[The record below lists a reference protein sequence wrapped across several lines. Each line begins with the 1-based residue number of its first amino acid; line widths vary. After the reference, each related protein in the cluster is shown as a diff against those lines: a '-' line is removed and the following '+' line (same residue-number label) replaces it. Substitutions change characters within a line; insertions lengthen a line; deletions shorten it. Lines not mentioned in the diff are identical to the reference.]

1 MISIYKYMLRLLLF
15 WLCVLAIN
23 RIVFLLAT
31 LHFVEGASYS
41 EIAYSLV
48 SGLRL
53 DLSTVSYF
61 AGVAFLFAL
70 IYSITQAAFWVKL
83 SHAISYFLIAAI
95 NLVSFGEISLYQ
107 EWRTKV
113 NIQALLHLLN
123 PEEVIK
129 YTPWGLVLLFLIPM
143 VVFTVLYIKAY
154 RKLVQPFLITT
165 NTPGIAK
172 RLASTLLCVPIAA
185 VLFVFVRGGFQRFPL
200 SESDA
205 IYSKHQVLNDAAVN
219 SLRYLTKDIIE
230 YNHNMKSNPY
240 RHMDDA
246 KARALLQELY
256 FVPKDTTELILT
268 TQRPNIVMIILES
281 WSANV
286 VQSFGGDKHT
296 PFFDSLAEEGIKFT
310 NFFPAGYVSD
320 QGFPAILSSYPSSF
334 KISVINQPKK
344 IPSLH
349 CITDD
354 VKKAGYNNTFVY
366 AGDLNFGN
374 FKAYVYDKDFDV
386 VKQDVD
392 FDPSLQRGSLG
403 IHDKPIVPDIAK
415 LLHQSAQP
423 FFFCWY
429 TLSSHAPYDFP
440 VEANTNGA
448 GDYEGSVEYADAALR
463 LLFNQIKNEP
473 WFNNTLF
480 VMVADHGHASQKNFD
495 LVNKEYHRIPMLL
508 YGKAIKPEWR
518 KKEIKSAFSHLDIT
532 PTLLKQLGLNT
543 QHYTWGKDMFNPTA
557 PHFAYYCYYY
567 GAGMVTDSVYVSLH
581 RELKEPIDYKGKS
594 PEEINK
600 ITEQLKAFQ
609 QVFYDDFLAR

>member
-1 MISIYKYMLRLLLF
+1 MISIYKYLLRLLLF

-23 RIVFLLAT
+23 RIIFLIAT
-31 LHFVEGASYS
+31 VHFVNGAAYS
-41 EIAYSLV
+41 EITYSLV

-61 AGVAFLFAL
+61 AVVALLFAF
-70 IYSITQAAFWVKL
+70 IYSLTQAAFWVKL
-83 SHAISYFLIAAI
+83 SHILSYFLIVAN
-95 NLVSFGEISLYQ
+95 NLISFGEISLYQ

-143 VVFTVLYIKAY
+143 IVFTLLYIKAY
-154 RKLVQPFLITT
+154 RKLVMPFLITT
-165 NTPGIAK
+165 NTPQLTKQMTNA
-172 RLASTLLCVPIAA
+172 LLCVPIAA

-219 SLRYLTKDIIE
+219 SVRYLTKDILE
-230 YNHNMKSNPY
+230 YNHNMNENAFRY
-240 RHMDDA
+240 MDDER
-246 KARALLQELY
+246 ARALLKELY
-256 FVPKDTTELILT
+256 TIPKDTTQLILN

-286 VQSFGGDKHT
+286 VQSFSGAQHT
-296 PFFDSLAEEGIKFT
+296 PFFDSLAAEGIKFT

-344 IPSLH
+344 IPSLP
-349 CITDD
+349 CITDN

-392 FDPSLQRGSLG
+392 FNQTLQRGSLG
-403 IHDKPIVPDIAK
+403 IHDKPVVPEIAK
-415 LLHQSAQP
+415 LLDKSAQP

-429 TLSSHAPYDFP
+429 TLSSHAPYDYP
-440 VEANTNGA
+440 QEANASGA
-448 GDYEGSVEYADAALR
+448 GNYEGSVEYADDALR
-463 LLFNQIKNEP
+463 LLFNEIKNEP

-480 VMVADHGHASQKNFD
+480 VFVSDHGHASQKNFD
-495 LVNKEYHRIPMLL
+495 LVNKEYHRIPMLF
-508 YGKAIKPEWR
+508 YGNAIKPEWR

-532 PTLLKQLGLNT
+532 PTLLKQLGLNAE
-543 QHYTWGKDMFNPTA
+543 HYTWGKDMFNPTA

-567 GAGMVTDSVYVSLH
+567 GAGMVTDSVYISLH
-581 RELKEPIDYKGKS
+581 RALNEPIEYKGKS
-594 PEEINK
+594 SEEINK
-600 ITEQLKAFQ
+600 LTQQLKAFQ